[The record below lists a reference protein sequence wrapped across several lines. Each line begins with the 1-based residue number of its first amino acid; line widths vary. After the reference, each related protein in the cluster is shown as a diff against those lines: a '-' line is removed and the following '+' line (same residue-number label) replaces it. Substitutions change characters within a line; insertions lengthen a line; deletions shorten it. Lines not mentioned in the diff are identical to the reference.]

1 MVAAI
6 IILSIVLLLGII
18 AAIFALGLAGDLAA
32 KVFNAFESRSPVR
45 VDLERHNFTEW
56 FETNVVEEYPC
67 TVLLDT
73 SPKDFMGTVTD
84 FSLYED
90 YGIVCI
96 QESVPGVGIGDEPVL
111 LPNQKVCKMSDG
123 QYLLDIR

>member
-6 IILSIVLLLGII
+6 IILSIVLLLEII
-18 AAIFALGLAGDLAA
+18 AAIFALGLAGDLAV
-32 KVFNAFESRSPVR
+32 KVFNAFGSRPPIR
-45 VDLERHNFTEW
+45 VDLERHDNFTKW

-73 SPKDFMGTVTD
+73 SPKNFMGTVTD

-96 QESVPGVGIGDEPVL
+96 
-111 LPNQKVCKMSDG
+111 
-123 QYLLDIR
+123 